1 MGLIWYRYLIYSV
14 GLLCDIHNQNE
25 SNLDSINFVNVHLSV
40 PLNSV
45 SQTLHL
51 IVFSSVIVLVNVIR
65 AIIVILLISY
75 SDIPSSVIKLPISIL
90 YLYYKRRILYLC
102 SAKDPVLQGS
112 QSRRVY
118 RRKGTI
124 VNRVY
129 VCL

>member
-1 MGLIWYRYLIYSV
+1 MVIIPNYF
-14 GLLCDIHNQNE
+14 DI
-25 SNLDSINFVNVHLSV
+25 
-40 PLNSV
+40 
-45 SQTLHL
+45 LH
-51 IVFSSVIVLVNVIR
+51 
-65 AIIVILLISY
+65 
-75 SDIPSSVIKLPISIL
+75 K
-90 YLYYKRRILYLC
+90 YLYYNRRSLYLC